1 MLIVQCPECETS
13 FKVSIAQLEVA
24 QGQLQCGECQAVFFA
39 EDGPQ
44 DRALITLE
52 PRPDEIDLDAEIE
65 RERAGQGSA
74 QQDAGVQRTAMS
86 RPLDAETHSAA
97 LETPSSVD
105 ESGVEDTAADV
116 HEEGEGSI
124 LAEGSLPADGSDLSS
139 PTAGE
144 GRSGSIA
151 YSALDLDAL
160 SEDQVELSGS
170 TSAPQNSEQDDE
182 ASQSSAS
189 DAEPNA
195 ARVNSLS
202 VGRWVIPGLVLIGI
216 LQALY
221 LILA

>member
-1 MLIVQCPECETS
+1 
-13 FKVSIAQLEVA
+13 
-24 QGQLQCGECQAVFFA
+24 
-39 EDGPQ
+39 
-44 DRALITLE
+44 
-52 PRPDEIDLDAEIE
+52 
-65 RERAGQGSA
+65 
-74 QQDAGVQRTAMS
+74 MS

-97 LETPSSVD
+97 METPSSVD

-116 HEEGEGSI
+116 VEEGEGSYQAEGSPY
-124 LAEGSLPADGSDLSS
+124 AEGSLPADGSDLSG

-151 YSALDLDAL
+151 HSALDLDAL

-189 DAEPNA
+189 DAEPDA